1 MLSADKVQRA
11 HGYTDPLQYL
21 WVPSWEPQTWVN
33 VGREAKE
40 QSLVEFS
47 DISAPLGQASSL
59 KSSGIF
65 FLPVFFFP

>member
-1 MLSADKVQRA
+1 M
-11 HGYTDPLQYL
+11 
-21 WVPSWEPQTWVN
+21 N

-47 DISAPLGQASSL
+47 DTSASLSQASSL

-65 FLPVFFFP
+65 FLSFPFPEKAHMYP

>member
-1 MLSADKVQRA
+1 M
-11 HGYTDPLQYL
+11 
-21 WVPSWEPQTWVN
+21 N

-47 DISAPLGQASSL
+47 DISAPLGQGSSL